1 MAINNV
7 TISGNLVA
15 DAKFTRTQ
23 NGNSVLNFTV
33 AVNDRRKDAQGNW
46 IDFPNFI
53 DCVTFGKR
61 AEALAS
67 ILTKGLRVAV
77 CGKLSQQR
85 WEKDGQKRSKIE
97 VVANDIEFMTS
108 RQQPQQPQPQQPQP
122 QQPQQAQ
129 QPDYGYSA
137 PIPF

>member
-15 DAKFTRTQ
+15 DAKLARTQ
-23 NGNSVLNFTV
+23 NGNAVLNFTV

-46 IDFPNFI
+46 TDFPNFI
-53 DCVTFGKR
+53 DCFTFGKR

-97 VVANDIEFMTS
+97 VVASDIEFMTT
-108 RQQPQQPQPQQPQP
+108 RQQPQQQP
-122 QQPQQAQ
+122 Q
-129 QPDYGYSA
+129 QPDYGYSE
-137 PIPF
+137 PIPFA